1 MNPEGIV
8 NDVTDGMGYSDLLEE
23 PVELRPV
30 SRLALSEHVA
40 RELLRFIDMH
50 PVLPGESLPSQ
61 SELAARF
68 AVSRPTVREALRSLA
83 ATGVVRITNG
93 KRAVV
98 QPLSTDPLRIF
109 FERAIGIDASAVRE
123 VMELRRGIEVEA
135 AQLAAM
141 RRTDEDLRRLDDVMD
156 KMRSTL
162 EAPSAY
168 RELDLVFHV
177 EIAAAAH
184 NLVLYHLMLS
194 MRETVLK
201 SIREGFQRLKQESQL
216 RTQELHEQVLAAVV
230 AKDVEG
236 ARLAMLEHFAV
247 PLTDLGEQDG
257 QREFPAPAP
266 YRARS

>member
-1 MNPEGIV
+1 VV
-8 NDVTDGMGYSDLLEE
+8 NVTDATEQSDLLE

-61 SELAARF
+61 SELATRF
-68 AVSRPTVREALRSLA
+68 EVSRPTVREALRSLA
-83 ATGVVRITNG
+83 ATGVVRIANG

-98 QPLSTDPLRIF
+98 QPLSADPLRIF

-135 AQLAAM
+135 ATLAAM
-141 RRTDEDLRRLDDVMD
+141 RRTDEDLQRLNAVMD

-194 MRETVLK
+194 LRETVLK
-201 SIREGFQRLKQESQL
+201 SIREGFQRLTPQSQA
-216 RTQELHEQVLAAVV
+216 RTQELHERVYEAVEER
-230 AKDVEG
+230 DEEG

-247 PLTDLGEQDG
+247 PLADLGEQQNDQPKFAASPPHNG
-257 QREFPAPAP
+257 N
-266 YRARS
+266 S

>member
-8 NDVTDGMGYSDLLEE
+8 DDVTAMGYSDVLEE

-247 PLTDLGEQDG
+247 PLTDLGEQDS
-257 QREFPAPAP
+257 QREFPARAP
-266 YRARS
+266 HGAHS